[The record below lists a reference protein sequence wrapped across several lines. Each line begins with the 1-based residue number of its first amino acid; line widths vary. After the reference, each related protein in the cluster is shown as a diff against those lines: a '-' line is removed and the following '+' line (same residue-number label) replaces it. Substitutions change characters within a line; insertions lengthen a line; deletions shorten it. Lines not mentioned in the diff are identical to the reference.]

1 MHESALNLRLQ
12 EMRDAIGLFQRDTMH
27 SLRRT
32 AILETRRKEGTKLAQ
47 ELAHHDT
54 GGQSIFACDNESL
67 EDYDLANERLDLDS
81 VSRADLRRMFV
92 QANTARVQEDMAP
105 AFVESPE
112 SLLQHPNAEWKR
124 RAPED
129 PESTVLHD
137 RVRPYY

>member
-81 VSRADLRRMFV
+81 
-92 QANTARVQEDMAP
+92 ANTARVQEDMAP